1 MSDNPQNVYLVRRA
15 IVLVALLAVVA
26 LVVWGI
32 NAIAGGG
39 NQSAETTATEIE
51 AETETEVEIP
61 EISDCI
67 PGTVEVTA
75 LIGYADAETSASFA
89 ASETPH
95 MWYEV
100 RNNSGVDCLFNVG
113 SRVTF
118 FTIRSGDEIIWES
131 KQCDRSMDTDQEL
144 TLEAGKLLR
153 SEPAAW
159 MKVRSS
165 ETGCGEGQADV
176 VTGGASYHLKAE
188 LNGVLSDNP
197 QQFLLF

>member
-1 MSDNPQNVYLVRRA
+1 MSETPRSVYLIRRL
-15 IVLVALLAVVA
+15 IFVVA
-26 LVVWGI
+26 LVV
-32 NAIAGGG
+32 AVVLAGAGLAAVLG
-39 NQSAETTATEIE
+39 TSQQDAALETTEQSSAD
-51 AETETEVEIP
+51 VEIP

-67 PGTVEVTA
+67 PGTVELTA
-75 LIGYADAETSASFA
+75 HIGSSDANESASFA

-95 MWYEV
+95 MWYEIK
-100 RNNSGVDCLFNVG
+100 NNSGLDCIFNVG

-118 FTIRSGDEIIWES
+118 FSIRSGDEIIWNS
-131 KQCDRSMDTDQEL
+131 KQCDRSLDTDQVL

-165 ETGCGEGQADV
+165 ETGCGSGQTDV
-176 VTGGASYHLKAE
+176 VTSGASYHLKAE